1 MRGNKSTL
9 ELNSYASEA
18 ARTAVFPIDTGWD
31 YLLSSLPEEVGEF
44 SSIFAKAARKGQ
56 GRKLTPEQHASAVSE
71 LGDILWNVALCARQL
86 EVSLEAVA
94 QKNLNKLADRSKRGV
109 IVGSGDSR

>member
-1 MRGNKSTL
+1 MTH
-9 ELNSYASEA
+9 LNDYANEA

-56 GRKLTPEQHASAVSE
+56 GRNLTPEEHKNAVSE
-71 LGDILWNVALCARQL
+71 LGDIAWNLALCARQL
-86 EVSLEAVA
+86 GVTLEVVCQGNLDKLESRA
-94 QKNLNKLADRSKRGV
+94 RRGV
-109 IVGSGDSR
+109 IQGSGDHR

>member
-1 MRGNKSTL
+1 VRGNKNKL
-9 ELNSYASEA
+9 ELNTYATEA

-56 GRKLTPEQHASAVSE
+56 GRKLTQEEHANAVSE
-71 LGDILWNVALCARQL
+71 LGDIFWNLALCARQL
-86 EVSLEAVA
+86 DVSLELVA
-94 QKNLNKLADRSKRGV
+94 QKNLSKLESRARRGT
-109 IVGSGDSR
+109 IVGSGDVR